1 MLLVVLIEL
10 SPADAFLPTD
20 GFPVGVVGA
29 DQPPLQLL
37 LVELDVLVEVGGGG
51 EPLAATLL

>member
-29 DQPPLQLL
+29 DQPLLQLL
-37 LVELDVLVEVGGGG
+37 LVELDVLG
-51 EPLAATLL
+51 LSDLSAISHKANLW

>member
-29 DQPPLQLL
+29 DQPLLQLL
-37 LVELDVLVEVGGGG
+37 LVELDVVVEVSSGGK
-51 EPLAATLL
+51 PLAATLL